1 MCAWECKTWYIW
13 NPLAR
18 GAVHKQTLRAAL
30 LEFQLVANSLFFL
43 YSTFLA
49 LSRTMDLPSGNL
61 LQCFWNSVI
70 FVCHAPSLG
79 NLKQSHLTRFINAG
93 AVLTYAIPTNVSKTR
108 DGVWHWSTAWFVFIF
123 SVFTG
128 WQVENSLPLSSFPP
142 LKLCIL
148 TLLHHWRSTAA
159 SKEGEDS
166 IAESYTY
173 KKEQGVWVKN
183 KGFSRC

>member
-79 NLKQSHLTRFINAG
+79 NLKQSHITRFINAG
-93 AVLTYAIPTNVSKTR
+93 AVLTYAIPPLMSQRHVIVFGIGAWLGLFLFFQFLR
-108 DGVWHWSTAWFVFIF
+108 DD
-123 SVFTG
+123 TG
-128 WQVENSLPLSSFPP
+128 WKQLAFVLLSAFEVVHSYLATSLEVYSCL
-142 LKLCIL
+142 
-148 TLLHHWRSTAA
+148 
-159 SKEGEDS
+159 EGRW
-166 IAESYTY
+166 
-173 KKEQGVWVKN
+173 G
-183 KGFSRC
+183 